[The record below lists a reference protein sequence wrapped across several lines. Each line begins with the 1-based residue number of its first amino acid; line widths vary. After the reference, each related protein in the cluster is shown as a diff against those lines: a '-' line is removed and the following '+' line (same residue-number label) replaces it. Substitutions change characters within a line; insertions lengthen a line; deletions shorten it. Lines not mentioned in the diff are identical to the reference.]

1 MDHEQFLRT
10 EMLLGSPAME
20 RLRQSH
26 VAVFGIGGVGS
37 WCAEALAR
45 PGSAS

>member
-1 MDHEQFLRT
+1 MDRTFLRQ
-10 EMLLGSPAME
+10 EMLLGAEAME
-20 RLRQSH
+20 RIRNAH

-45 PGSAS
+45 